1 MEQITFDSNNTDKSD
16 DKRIQTALEKKIA
29 NQEYTKFLNVK
40 ENQDGSIS
48 IKAKSILVAK
58 IKLSKK
64 TAYIEVKPKYEKDF
78 INFEMIRTKNDYSRI
93 KIDGIDE
100 VLALIEQLS
109 IVYMKV
115 LSELGEESFGCCH
128 RYVECSDALKC
139 LHPDFLTSLACSY
152 KKNLDKGR
160 VFYGKNKNI

>member
-16 DKRIQTALEKKIA
+16 DKRIQTALEEKIA
-29 NQEYTKFLNVK
+29 NQAYTKFLNVK

-58 IKLSKK
+58 IKLSKR
-64 TAYIEVKPKYEKDF
+64 TAYIEVKSKYEKDF
-78 INFEMIRTKNDYSRI
+78 INFEVIRTKNDNSRI

-100 VLALIEQLS
+100 VLALSEQLS